1 MILRELIEGVTSDS
15 LVITVKGVVS
25 NYKKGAADLMEE
37 EKFIA
42 SSEREVTG
50 INYKMLH
57 DKQLQLYVT
66 LKKASEKDK
75 T

>member
-25 NYKKGAADLMEE
+25 NYNKGAAELMEE
-37 EKFIA
+37 AKFIA
-42 SSEREVTG
+42 SSEREVTS

-75 T
+75 